1 MVEEEAVMLVWGDGG
16 DGVEEE
22 EVEEEEE
29 GVCGR
34 NESEQV
40 LTGE

>member
-22 EVEEEEE
+22 EVEEEEQD
-29 GVCGR
+29 VFGR
-34 NESEQV
+34 SESEQV
-40 LTGE
+40 LMGE